1 MSRHA
6 SITSSPGG
14 NSRASGSDGDVVL
27 SAKFVNRDAACKFEC
42 ICTDSAPLTV
52 VSLKEGTLTWERN
65 DDFAGNPDLDGCP
78 NNLGKR
84 IFPDL
89 IDKDDAP
96 NAAQRRT
103 VDLVATVKPPVKGA
117 TVYFK
122 VWDVD
127 DPFNSLPAYSSMP
140 NVSLIDGDTIGP
152 DNRGTVAV
160 ALPWTRS
167 KATEA
172 NGKVRV
178 QFTVSMQPGNNY
190 RAGASVNFDA
200 PGQADQTDAD
210 ESDDQFVGKPGDFA
224 EYKVPLTWSPMLTV
238 WRHLWVERDTMA
250 APDPTE
256 LRVVR
261 AVSAII
267 PTPGRPGLTTVELA
281 QVGQLR
287 VYNPV
292 FDSVRGNFAREL
304 LTTFGISNHYCPV
317 KETFQG
323 YNALISRSLR
333 AQ

>member
-1 MSRHA
+1 M
-6 SITSSPGG
+6 
-14 NSRASGSDGDVVL
+14 

-292 FDSVRGNFAREL
+292 FDSVR
-304 LTTFGISNHYCPV
+304 
-317 KETFQG
+317 
-323 YNALISRSLR
+323 
-333 AQ
+333 